1 MEVGD
6 GGRGDEMSRGPRDQG
21 YEMTRGLNAGFKMTG
36 DEMKVDEVEI
46 YPGK

>member
-1 MEVGD
+1 MEVDD

-21 YEMTRGLNAGFKMTG
+21 YEMTRGQNNWYKITG